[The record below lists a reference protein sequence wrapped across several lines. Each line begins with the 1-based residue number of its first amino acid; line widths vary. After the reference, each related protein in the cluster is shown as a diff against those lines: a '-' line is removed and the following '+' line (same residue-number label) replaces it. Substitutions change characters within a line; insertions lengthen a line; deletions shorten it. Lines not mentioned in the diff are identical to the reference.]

1 MKTELVELSPTERQI
16 TVEIGPETI
25 REVYN
30 KISQKYAKTAT
41 VPGFRRGFAPLDIV
55 RLRFREEIKNDVIR
69 ELLPGHVSKAIE
81 ETGLMPL
88 TEPHLHFE
96 DWDNLKLN
104 GSQPLKV
111 EVHFEVMPEI
121 PEPEYKGLEVVRR
134 VRPVTEEEIEEL
146 IEKRLEEFASLIPVE
161 GRKAEEGDTIIA
173 DLEGKFA
180 DDEKADPIVVNDLE
194 ITLGDKTIDKTFTE
208 NLIGVE
214 EDDEKEFTVSY
225 PADFST
231 PSLAGKTVNYKAKIK
246 SVGKIEI
253 PEPDD
258 EWAQSLD
265 EGYESLADLKEK
277 LTGDLKTIAKDE
289 ADFRVRNELIQKLI
303 DKYDFAVPKVLIENQ
318 ARSLLNNFARD
329 LAQRGYDLRNVEEEF
344 VKAAYEQMRRQAEVD
359 VRGAIILEKIIE
371 LENINVGQS
380 EIDEEIEKIASHYG
394 VKAEEI
400 KKQEG
405 LENSIANT
413 LRTRKAVEAVYQN
426 AKITDGEWIDES
438 TPQPENISY
447 ENADNKA
454 AENSK
459 DRVGEV
465 KEKPKKKSARKK

>member
-1 MKTELVELSPTERQI
+1 
-16 TVEIGPETI
+16 
-25 REVYN
+25 
-30 KISQKYAKTAT
+30 
-41 VPGFRRGFAPLDIV
+41 
-55 RLRFREEIKNDVIR
+55 
-69 ELLPGHVSKAIE
+69 
-81 ETGLMPL
+81 
-88 TEPHLHFE
+88 
-96 DWDNLKLN
+96 
-104 GSQPLKV
+104 
-111 EVHFEVMPEI
+111 
-121 PEPEYKGLEVVRR
+121 
-134 VRPVTEEEIEEL
+134 
-146 IEKRLEEFASLIPVE
+146 
-161 GRKAEEGDTIIA
+161 
-173 DLEGKFA
+173 
-180 DDEKADPIVVNDLE
+180 
-194 ITLGDKTIDKTFTE
+194 
-208 NLIGVE
+208 
-214 EDDEKEFTVSY
+214 
-225 PADFST
+225 
-231 PSLAGKTVNYKAKIK
+231 
-246 SVGKIEI
+246 
-253 PEPDD
+253 
-258 EWAQSLD
+258 
-265 EGYESLADLKEK
+265 
-277 LTGDLKTIAKDE
+277 
-289 ADFRVRNELIQKLI
+289 
-303 DKYDFAVPKVLIENQ
+303 
-318 ARSLLNNFARD
+318 